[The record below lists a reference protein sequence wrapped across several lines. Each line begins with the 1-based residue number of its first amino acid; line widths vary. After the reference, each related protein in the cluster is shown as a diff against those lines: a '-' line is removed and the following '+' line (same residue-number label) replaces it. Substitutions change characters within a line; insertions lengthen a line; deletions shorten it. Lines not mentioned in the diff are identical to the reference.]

1 MHHPVSPHTKKFF
14 LLIETVFPVNTK
26 TYDLFFEKS
35 WKTSGK
41 LVKYPIVAY
50 NDTSAKIVKGN
61 GMAYLKQLL
70 KNCNYMCLQGSIERK
85 VTDICYD
92 SAKVKKG
99 SMFVCLPGQ
108 YRDGHDYI
116 PEAVQR
122 GAAICLVQKSVVVP
136 EGVTV
141 IRVQNTRAT
150 LAVIAADYY
159 GRPAKKLHII
169 GITGTKGK
177 TSTAYMVWHILREA
191 GYRVGLIGTLGLQME
206 ESCTPF
212 YNTTPESLVIQHC
225 LRKMVD
231 EGYEYCVM
239 EVSSQGLKNHRV
251 DEIVFDIGVF
261 TNISPDHIGPGEH
274 ADFAE
279 YLKCKS
285 RIFEKSRVGIV
296 NMDDKFARKAALRC
310 GGRVRSYGIHMQA
323 DYQASDIRYT
333 RFIDCLGMNYHLKGA
348 EVCNIEVG
356 MPGIYNVYNSLAAI
370 AVCHTIGMP
379 VGAFSKALRGIRIR
393 GRIEEIPM
401 PGEYR
406 LLIDYAHNAVSLEN
420 LLSTLRFYKP
430 GRIVTLFGCGG
441 NRSKLRRFQMGEVAG
456 KLSDFTILTSDNP
469 RFENPEDILTDIE
482 TGMKKTQGSYI
493 RITDRKEAIAY
504 AIEHA
509 KKDDLIVL
517 AGKGHEDYQEINGKL
532 YPMDERDII
541 DEIVRQYH
549 S

>member
-1 MHHPVSPHTKKFF
+1 
-14 LLIETVFPVNTK
+14 
-26 TYDLFFEKS
+26 
-35 WKTSGK
+35 
-41 LVKYPIVAY
+41 
-50 NDTSAKIVKGN
+50 
-61 GMAYLKQLL
+61 MAYLKQLL
-70 KNCNYMCLQGSIERK
+70 KNCNYMCLQGNLDRK

-92 SAKVKKG
+92 STKVKKG
-99 SMFVCLPGQ
+99 SMFVCLSGQ
-108 YRDGHDYI
+108 YRDGHEYI
-116 PEAVQR
+116 PEAVKR
-122 GAAICLVQKSVVVP
+122 GAAICLVQKGVVVP
-136 EGVTV
+136 ENVTV
-141 IRVQNTRAT
+141 IRVQNTRAA

-177 TSTAYMVWHILREA
+177 TSTAYMVWNILKEA
-191 GYRVGLIGTLGLQME
+191 GYRAGLIGTLGLQLDE
-206 ESCTPF
+206 TCTPF

-251 DEIVFDIGVF
+251 DEIIFDIGVF

-279 YLKCKS
+279 YLRCKS
-285 RIFEKSRVGIV
+285 RIFEKSRIGIV
-296 NMDDKFARKAALRC
+296 NIDDKFARKAALRC
-310 GGRVRSYGIHMQA
+310 GGRIRTYGIHTQA
-323 DYQASDIRYT
+323 DYQALDIQYT
-333 RFIDCLGMNYHLKGA
+333 RFVDCLGMSYRLRGTM
-348 EVCNIEVG
+348 VCAMELG

-370 AVCHTIGMP
+370 AVCHTVGVP
-379 VGAFSKALRGIRIR
+379 DGAFSKALRSIQVR

-420 LLSTLRFYKP
+420 LLSTLRFYQP

-469 RFENPEDILTDIE
+469 RFEKPEDILTDIE

-493 RITDRKEAIAY
+493 RITDRREAIAY

>member
-1 MHHPVSPHTKKFF
+1 
-14 LLIETVFPVNTK
+14 
-26 TYDLFFEKS
+26 
-35 WKTSGK
+35 
-41 LVKYPIVAY
+41 
-50 NDTSAKIVKGN
+50 
-61 GMAYLKQLL
+61 
-70 KNCNYMCLQGSIERK
+70 MCLQGSLERK

-92 SAKVKKG
+92 STKVKKG
-99 SMFVCLPGQ
+99 SMFVCLTGQ

-116 PEAVQR
+116 PEAVKR
-122 GAAICLVQKSVVVP
+122 GAAICLVQKNVVIP
-136 EGVTV
+136 ENVTV
-141 IRVQNTRAT
+141 IRVQNTRAA
-150 LAVIAADYY
+150 LAVVAADYY
-159 GRPAKKLHII
+159 GRPARKLHII

-191 GYRVGLIGTLGLQME
+191 GYRVGLIGTLGLQMDE
-206 ESCTPF
+206 TCTPF

-231 EGYEYCVM
+231 EGYNFCVM

-251 DEIVFDIGVF
+251 DETIFDIGVF

-279 YLKCKS
+279 YLRCKS
-285 RIFEKSRVGIV
+285 KIFEKSKVGIV
-296 NMDDKFARKAALRC
+296 NVDDKFARKTAIKSGVKIR
-310 GGRVRSYGIHMQA
+310 GYGIHAQA
-323 DYQASDIRYT
+323 DYQASNLQYT
-333 RFIDCLGMNYHLKGA
+333 RFVDCLGMSFHLSGA
-348 EVCNIEVG
+348 ADCDIQVG

-370 AVCHTIGMP
+370 AVCHTMGVP
-379 VGAFSKALRGIRIR
+379 VPAFCDALRGIQVR

-406 LLIDYAHNAVSLEN
+406 LLIDYAHNALSLEN

-456 KLSDFTILTSDNP
+456 NLSDFTILTSDNP
-469 RFENPEDILTDIE
+469 RFEDPEDILNDIE
-482 TGMKKTQGSYI
+482 IGMKKTQGSYI

-509 KKDDLIVL
+509 NKDDLIVL
-517 AGKGHEDYQEINGKL
+517 AGKGHEDYQEINGKM
-532 YPMDERDII
+532 YPMDEREII
-541 DEIVRQYH
+541 DEVVRQYH